1 MQVHCSLKHWKGES
15 LMGDIDLHL
24 HENTLECKFVAFCYT
39 KQKKKSTSSRID
51 SCQSGQSMWSETNCS
66 RSVPFGKISRL
77 RPTRCAVGWV
87 LTRTDDSSFIGRQSS
102 RFFLWRHSWALWE
115 WVDRFGGRGSLICFA
130 ALNWLSRVFD
140 VGPLRRLFGEKTFGN
155 RKRTQKS
162 FRHEKNIFFFCV
174 REHTLNK
181 ETSVFCCSFAK
192 YSFLMFSGPWLCAS
206 PMMLSWN

>member
-39 KQKKKSTSSRID
+39 KQKKSRRRRESTHVRADNRCEARQIAVGRCRLGNISIAPYPL
-51 SCQSGQSMWSETNCS
+51 CS
-66 RSVPFGKISRL
+66 RLSLDANRRQFVH
-77 RPTRCAVGWV
+77 RPPELAVLS
-87 LTRTDDSSFIGRQSS
+87 LTSFLSFVGV
-102 RFFLWRHSWALWE
+102 SWSIW
-115 WVDRFGGRGSLICFA
+115 GGSLICFA

-192 YSFLMFSGPWLCAS
+192 YSFLMFSGSWLCAS